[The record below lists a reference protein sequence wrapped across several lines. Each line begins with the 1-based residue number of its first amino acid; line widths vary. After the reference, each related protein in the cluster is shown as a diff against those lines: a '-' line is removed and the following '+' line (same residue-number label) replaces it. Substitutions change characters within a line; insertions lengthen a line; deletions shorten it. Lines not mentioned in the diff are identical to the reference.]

1 MQIYEFFLILSHRW
15 KSMQKIFADFFS
27 VTFLMIEKSPKDLA
41 DGKCS
46 RTGPYAPT
54 VGRAYARSDRGKCRP
69 DSLQVLVELVMKR
82 KIPLLLDST
91 NERVQSQACL
101 SYAERG
107 GERGRSPPTGGRRPG

>member
-82 KIPLLLDST
+82 KIPLLL
-91 NERVQSQACL
+91 EGVA
-101 SYAERG
+101 
-107 GERGRSPPTGGRRPG
+107 GGRGSDADTTAKPYLIRREA